1 MIGNVRIDLMR
12 LCISFGMLVIKFHSE
27 FCHVSR
33 IRSGIVDFKVLERF
47 WKTQLEASKCI
58 WTLDFMRHMLYRWI

>member
-1 MIGNVRIDLMR
+1 MIGNVGIDLIR
-12 LCISFGMLVIKFHSE
+12 LCISF
-27 FCHVSR
+27 
-33 IRSGIVDFKVLERF
+33 GIVDFKVLERF